1 MTSKR
6 MTRAEMIQWLGDAI
20 RTETEKPFDEID
32 YDFVDE
38 CGNLLDELMGESAAL
53 SESEI
58 KERVAKLTAGVHD
71 SDVSKGIKI
80 KRRNLWKI
88 AVAAA
93 VVLCMGVTVF
103 AVPALRE
110 IVISALQL
118 DVGKSVENDGITYI
132 NGGTVNTYE
141 NIDLLISAEN
151 LDILSFEDSQ
161 GVLEIISIDYL
172 EDADT
177 TIISFNDPS
186 VYFEILHNINYTV
199 DSVVNNSEK
208 YITTAGFSAYM
219 FSNEISASRL
229 YSAYIYYKNDTY
241 LTH

>member
-80 KRRNLWKI
+80 KRKNLWKI

-186 VYFEILHNINYTV
+186 IYFEIFHDVNLIN
-199 DSVVNNSEK
+199 DS
-208 YITTAGFSAYM
+208 
-219 FSNEISASRL
+219 
-229 YSAYIYYKNDTY
+229 
-241 LTH
+241 